1 MAAPTPPTGYSS
13 AELDALFADLWARA
27 DADRIGE
34 MRAQTRPELQ
44 PYLNYY
50 LGVPP
55 VTAVLAAN
63 SIATAVIKGTAG
75 KVFSILVVTPG
86 TAGSLT
92 LNNCATVGAAT
103 GGNQIV
109 SYLASGMFPGQIIDV
124 NFTCNT
130 GIVVSA
136 MPTGG
141 QFTILYN

>member
-1 MAAPTPPTGYSS
+1 MAAPTPPLGAST
-13 AELDALFADLWARA
+13 AELDALFAQLWARA
-27 DADRIGE
+27 DADRLRS
-34 MRAQTRPELQ
+34 MRAQTPPNLQ

-55 VTAVLAAN
+55 VTAVLYAN
-63 SIATAVIKGTAG
+63 SIATGVVKGSAG
-75 KVFSILVVTPG
+75 KAIGILVVTPG

-109 SYLASGMFPGQIIDV
+109 SYLASGMYAGQVIDV
-124 NFTCNT
+124 NFTCDT
-130 GIVVSA
+130 GVVVSA

-141 QFTILYN
+141 QFTIIYS